1 MEFKSGKRRAGKST
15 NSKSEV
21 RAIGSRISIT
31 DLLITPAASLQE
43 GSYEEQ
49 ARKNCFK
56 EEAFQR
62 EEVQETEGV
71 QALHQVQQPH
81 KKSWTPNT
89 RKTRKSKK

>member
-1 MEFKSGKRRAGKST
+1 VYNGFANHTSGNLYKK
-15 NSKSEV
+15 
-21 RAIGSRISIT
+21 
-31 DLLITPAASLQE
+31 DLMKNK
-43 GSYEEQ
+43 
-49 ARKNCFK
+49 RKNCFK